1 MGFLGGLMGDAASGD
16 NHKSPVGAIGGKFQ
30 KWTDP
35 IAWIPGVGDK
45 WVDLTSNKIPEM
57 SNKALS
63 KVMQPFE
70 KIDKTINP
78 LRQIPAVDNVGN
90 WIANKPASSIG
101 MVAGAIAGGGALASG
116 MGSGASGTGMGA
128 ATSGGT
134 SGLSGVT
141 ALPHVGTAGEAFGTM
156 GTMSGAASTGGAS
169 ASPGFLSNFFG
180 GSSASTPSLSGV
192 TATPNV
198 GGAGDVLGSSI
209 PNVSS
214 SFSLP
219 AQGTDYM
226 QLMNQ
231 FGNMQGGQQGQQQ
244 QGRNSSMSDYDRFLR
259 EDQQRRQLAEAL
271 RLQQFNQQE
280 QARMAQMSQIG

>member
-1 MGFLGGLMGDAASGD
+1 MGFLGGLMGDSASGD
-16 NHKSPVGAIGGKFQ
+16 NHKSPVGAIGGKLQ

-35 IAWIPGVGDK
+35 IAWIPGLGDK

-63 KVMQPFE
+63 KVIQPFE
-70 KIDKTINP
+70 KIDKAINP
-78 LRQIPAVDNVGN
+78 VRQIPAVDNVGN
-90 WIANKPASSIG
+90 WIANKPASAIG
-101 MVAGAIAGGGALASG
+101 MAAGAIAGGGALASG
-116 MGSGASGTGMGA
+116 MGGGASGTGMGA

-141 ALPHVGTAGEAFGTM
+141 ALPHVGMASEAFGTM
-156 GTMSGAASTGGAS
+156 GSAASAGSAS

-180 GSSASTPSLSGV
+180 GGSAGTPSLQGV
-192 TATPNV
+192 TAAPNV
-198 GGAGDVLGSSI
+198 GGAGDVLGSGI

-231 FGNMQGGQQGQQQ
+231 FSNMQGGQQGQQQ
-244 QGRNSSMSDYDRFLR
+244 GRGSSMSDYERFILD
-259 EDQQRRQLAEAL
+259 DQQRRQLAEAL

-280 QARMAQMSQIG
+280 QARMSQIG